1 MASYAPLY
9 VHSFRL
15 IAPRK
20 LLEAQRFIGQF
31 HSAENLSTM
40 PERLRWHRH
49 LLGFMQSEVADK
61 VGVSRAVYADLE
73 GGECKTCPSA
83 LADALAK
90 LYQVSPEELLD
101 DYNLFLYRGQA
112 RQIREYREHSGLNR
126 KAFSRVTGI
135 SESSVKAWEKGKK
148 QISRKAWKNYF
159 RGKI

>member
-1 MASYAPLY
+1 
-9 VHSFRL
+9 
-15 IAPRK
+15 
-20 LLEAQRFIGQF
+20 
-31 HSAENLSTM
+31 M

-112 RQIREYREHSGLNR
+112 RQIQEYRKRSGLSC
-126 KAFSRVTGI
+126 KAFSIRHFLI
-135 SESSVKAWEKGKK
+135 SAWLPDNKTSGTNQQESVGE
-148 QISRKAWKNYF
+148 IL
-159 RGKI
+159 